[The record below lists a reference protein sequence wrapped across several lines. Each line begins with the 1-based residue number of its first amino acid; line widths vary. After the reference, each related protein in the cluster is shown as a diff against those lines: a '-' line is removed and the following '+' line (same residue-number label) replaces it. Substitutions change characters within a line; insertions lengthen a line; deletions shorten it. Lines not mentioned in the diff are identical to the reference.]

1 MLIKLFV
8 FSIVRCSD
16 IYVCTVLCQKY
27 LFFNKKKI
35 ELRIR
40 AYKFVLFLLY
50 DSESESAKWAKFPIT
65 ILHSNIVIYVH
76 V

>member
-1 MLIKLFV
+1 MFDVAIYMYVQSCVENIYFLI
-8 FSIVRCSD
+8 
-16 IYVCTVLCQKY
+16 
-27 LFFNKKKI
+27 KKKI
-35 ELRIR
+35 ELR

-50 DSESESAKWAKFPIT
+50 DSESESAKWAQFPIT

>member
-8 FSIVRCSD
+8 FCIVRFSD
-16 IYVCTVLCQKY
+16 IYVCTVLCRKY

-35 ELRIR
+35 ELR

-50 DSESESAKWAKFPIT
+50 DSESESPKWAQFPIT